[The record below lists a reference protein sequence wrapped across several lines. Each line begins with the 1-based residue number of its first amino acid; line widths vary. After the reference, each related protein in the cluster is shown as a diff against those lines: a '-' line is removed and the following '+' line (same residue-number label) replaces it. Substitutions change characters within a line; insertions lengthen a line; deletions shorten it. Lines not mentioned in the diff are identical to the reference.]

1 VGTGGTITGAGR
13 YLKERK
19 PGVQLVAVE
28 PAESAVL
35 SGGKPGYHQI
45 QGIGAGFVPKV
56 LDVSLLDE
64 VMRVTSADAVAMA
77 RRLATVRGGG
87 GGGWSRGGAGR
98 RQGPVEGGR
107 EGDGV
112 RGGVIGD
119 TTAEA
124 GWGFAGL
131 GMLNPH

>member
-1 VGTGGTITGAGR
+1 MAGMSIQR
-13 YLKERK
+13 
-19 PGVQLVAVE
+19 PDSCICPPPPPPPPTPV
-28 PAESAVL
+28 PH
-35 SGGKPGYHQI
+35 PQI